1 MFFRMLFS
9 LPGAA
14 LVAGLLFLAM
24 AALVKRDAGPI
35 GKPPPAI
42 GSILP
47 EIIERPEAPPKPP
60 RPNLAEA
67 PDPVDTTFNDPSERP
82 GGVTVDG
89 LEFTGGEGGGP
100 IGVPD
105 VIPQPIFR
113 VAPQYPENCRSRG
126 IEGSVVVEFDVTP
139 AGDVI
144 NARVAQSSNSC
155 LNNTALRAVEKWKY
169 NPRIDENGRA
179 VAQRGLTEYFAFELE
194 DA

>member
-24 AALVKRDAGPI
+24 AALVKRDAGTI
-35 GKPPPAI
+35 TEPPPKI
-42 GSILP
+42 DSILVGH
-47 EIIERPEAPPKPP
+47 RPTDPPRSVKPPKPD
-60 RPNLAEA
+60 LTKA
-67 PDPVDTTFNDPSERP
+67 PEPVDTRP
-82 GGVTVDG
+82 EKIGDGPDGVRG
-89 LEFTGGEGGGP
+89 ELPAFTRRGEGG
-100 IGVPD
+100 
-105 VIPQPIFR
+105 VIPTPYIPAPVFK

>member
-14 LVAGLLFLAM
+14 IVAALLFLAM
-24 AALVKRDAGPI
+24 AALVKRDAGPL
-35 GKPPPAI
+35 KAPPPKI
-42 GSILP
+42 ESFLLKP
-47 EIIERPEAPPKPP
+47 EPPMPAPPKPP
-60 RPNLAEA
+60 RPDLTKT
-67 PDPVDTTFNDPSERP
+67 PDAVDTRPDKIAEGP
-82 GGVTVDG
+82 GGIRVD
-89 LEFTGGEGGGP
+89 LPGP
-100 IGVPD
+100 TAGDIDGVVPPPY
-105 VIPQPIFR
+105 IPQPVFR

-144 NARVAQSSNSC
+144 NARIAQSSNSC

-194 DA
+194 G